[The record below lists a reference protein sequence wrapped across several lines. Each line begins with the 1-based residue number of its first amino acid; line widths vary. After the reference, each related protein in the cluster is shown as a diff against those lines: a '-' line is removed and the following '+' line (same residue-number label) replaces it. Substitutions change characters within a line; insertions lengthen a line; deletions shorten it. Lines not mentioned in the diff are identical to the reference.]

1 MPDAATSQTLADG
14 DRVAVMKFTNLS
26 DGSGEAAVNKVDVS
40 ALNTNSSTGATCTRV
55 SIRRVWALTSG
66 MSVHVLWKA
75 TANVLAMGVPSDG
88 SFYWDLRSIG
98 PISNN
103 AGSGI
108 DGDILFTTI
117 GHSANDT
124 YVIILEMSKTY

>member
-1 MPDAATSQTLADG
+1 MADAVTSQTLADG

-26 DGSGEAAVNKVDVS
+26 DGNGEATVNKVDVS

-66 MSVHVLWKA
+66 MAVHILWDA

-88 SFYWDLRSIG
+88 SFYWDLRSVG

-108 DGDILFTTI
+108 TGDILFTTV
-117 GHSANDT
+117 GDDANDT